1 MKLDLSNL
9 NDAAPLIADLID
21 TAEDK
26 FATGPERHRWVTGE
40 VAKAMPRYVPAPVKR
55 AIAAWLV
62 EAFFQF
68 FWKQAGDL
76 ADRIRAKK
84 AARAAKASAP
94 VVTPSP
100 ETVDQELKKIGRKR
114 RTRRAKPSES

>member
-1 MKLDLSNL
+1 MRLDLSNL
-9 NDAAPLIADLID
+9 NEAAPLIADLID

-26 FATGPERHRWVTGE
+26 FATGPERHRWV
-40 VAKAMPRYVPAPVKR
+40 
-55 AIAAWLV
+55 
-62 EAFFQF
+62 
-68 FWKQAGDL
+68 
-76 ADRIRAKK
+76 
-84 AARAAKASAP
+84 RAAKASAP